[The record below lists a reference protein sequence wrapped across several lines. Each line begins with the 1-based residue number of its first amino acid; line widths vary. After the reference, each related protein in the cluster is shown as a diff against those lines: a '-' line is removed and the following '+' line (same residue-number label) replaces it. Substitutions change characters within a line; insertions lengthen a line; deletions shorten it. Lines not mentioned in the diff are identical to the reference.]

1 MYVCIKLK
9 SSLGYD
15 QNERP
20 WKVTTAESGACWG
33 GRWGTRPPQ
42 RTSRTAPRVG
52 TAAPP
57 GSPPDT

>member
-9 SSLGYD
+9 SSIGYD

-20 WKVTTAESGACWG
+20 RKVTTAESGACWG
-33 GRWGTRPPQ
+33 GRWGTRPSR

-52 TAAPP
+52 TVTPP